1 MADRPNLEKYKT
13 AIHSTAKAI
22 ARSSFGEK
30 KKNLIKFLNQKFFQL
45 KIMKK
50 FSKQEFYQT
59 AKL

>member
-30 KKNLIKFLNQKFFQL
+30 REKFDKISKFVWLSTLLPQ
-45 KIMKK
+45 
-50 FSKQEFYQT
+50 
-59 AKL
+59 